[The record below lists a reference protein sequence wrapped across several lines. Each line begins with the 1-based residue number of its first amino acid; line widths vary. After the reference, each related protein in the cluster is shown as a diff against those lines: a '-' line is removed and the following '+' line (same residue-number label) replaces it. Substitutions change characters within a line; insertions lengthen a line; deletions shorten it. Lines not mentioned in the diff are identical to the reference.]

1 MLKLKKANPT
11 SRNDPSAGY
20 SLMEVLIAV
29 AIIAVLATLIA
40 PRLFGQLDQSR
51 ETAARTQI
59 RMIETAL
66 DTFRLDMG
74 RYPTAEEGLSVLVNP
89 SADLVG
95 NWNGP
100 YVDGG
105 LPNDPWGAAYRYA
118 ANDDLSRRGIVY
130 SLGAD
135 GARGGEGNN
144 QDITSRAAND
154 TAPGEEAD

>member
-1 MLKLKKANPT
+1 MPKPETAGAAPK
-11 SRNDPSAGY
+11 RDRSAGY

-59 RMIETAL
+59 RMIETSL

-74 RYPTAEEGLSVLVNP
+74 RYPTREEGLSVLVTP
-89 SADLVG
+89 SADMVG

-105 LPNDPWGAAYRYA
+105 MPNDPWGVPYRYA
-118 ANDDLSRRGIVY
+118 ASDDPSMRGIVY

-135 GARGGEGNN
+135 GERGGEGNN
-144 QDITSRAAND
+144 QDITSRAANGIVPEGTD
-154 TAPGEEAD
+154 